1 MSTISKSLRMQMRPI
16 DHVDTPPGQTNNV
29 AQRPSHSGSR
39 EPAETSPGIPRRDEL
54 RSAKLELF
62 HRLQFGPGESIPEPS
77 TWVMMILGIGVMA
90 YRRKPAAL
98 SAA

>member
-39 EPAETSPGIPRRDEL
+39 EPAETSPGNSPVET
-54 RSAKLELF
+54 S
-62 HRLQFGPGESIPEPS
+62 FGPQSWNSSTGYNLVPGNRSPS
-77 TWVMMILGIGVMA
+77 PQHG
-90 YRRKPAAL
+90 
-98 SAA
+98 S